1 MKNKWYI
8 KKNKKNAIY
17 GEMAIILR
25 RFKFFSQWINKGIG
39 KNVIYR
45 EIEINL
51 EDLRI
56 EVYFMNK

>member
-1 MKNKWYI
+1 MVY
-8 KKNKKNAIY
+8 KKDAIY

-25 RFKFFSQWINKGIG
+25 RFKFFPWINKEIG
-39 KNVIYR
+39 KNAIYR
-45 EIEINL
+45 EIAINL

>member
-1 MKNKWYI
+1 MLNISSWKTNG
-8 KKNKKNAIY
+8 KKNAIY

-25 RFKFFSQWINKGIG
+25 RFKFFPWINKEIG
-39 KNVIYR
+39 KNAIYR
-45 EIEINL
+45 EIAINL

>member
-1 MKNKWYI
+1 MVY
-8 KKNKKNAIY
+8 KKDAIY

-25 RFKFFSQWINKGIG
+25 RFIFSPWINKEIG
-39 KNVIYR
+39 KNAIYR
-45 EIEINL
+45 EIAINL